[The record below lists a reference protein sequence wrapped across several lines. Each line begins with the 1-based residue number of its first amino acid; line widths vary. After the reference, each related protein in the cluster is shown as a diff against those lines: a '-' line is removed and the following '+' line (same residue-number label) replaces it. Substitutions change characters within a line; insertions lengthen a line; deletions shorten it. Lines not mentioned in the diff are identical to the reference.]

1 VGKSPLRNRHGGG
14 RILEV
19 AAVLS
24 VSEATAKTH
33 FSRILAKTKVGRQ
46 AELVALV
53 RDLVPPLTAAPN

>member
-1 VGKSPLRNRHGGG
+1 M
-14 RILEV
+14 
-19 AAVLS
+19 LS